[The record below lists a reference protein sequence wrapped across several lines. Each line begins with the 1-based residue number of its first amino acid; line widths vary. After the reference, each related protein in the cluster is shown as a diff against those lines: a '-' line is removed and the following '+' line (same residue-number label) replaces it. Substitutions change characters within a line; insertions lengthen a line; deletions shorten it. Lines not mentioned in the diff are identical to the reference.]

1 MLVAGMFSCK
11 VETEYVD
18 RTPEPDKKAPAEIT
32 DLQAVAG
39 NGKVSLTWKNPADED
54 LYQVEISATPAE
66 GTLKN
71 PVYVAASKDSAGSFI
86 AEGLKTGTAYTFT
99 LKTIDKSLNK
109 SKGVKTANAVK
120 PIDSTDTTPPA
131 EVIDLQAAAGNG
143 KVSLTWKNPAD
154 EDLYQV
160 EISASPAEGTL
171 KNPVYVAA
179 AKDSAGSFI
188 AEGLKAGTAYTFTLK
203 TIDKSLNKSEG
214 VQSEAQQTQAGGTLM
229 SITLTQSP
237 LKETKTRGNVTV
249 TVSSSTSIKEA
260 KWLKGAKSAKEV
272 FASGTAIAG
281 SSFEVTENG
290 MYSVGVRDNDGRRE
304 VETIEIKNIDRTP
317 PSPVTGLTLGYSS
330 ATKTLTANWHNPT
343 DSDFAGLVLSWKK
356 EGGNATE
363 APLSKETES
372 HAIEN
377 IDADGSKYI
386 VSVKAKDDAG
396 NESAAAETSMTPDV
410 LAAAE
415 ITGVSLSRTHLDS
428 EETDRNITV
437 TVTGNNFDALTSLL
451 VQVTD
456 GSSSPVSASIDKT
469 HNKATATVIAPVPFS
484 PSDAGQ
490 TYTVKVIVNGSPAA
504 QTATFK
510 VTRPARVSAI
520 QLSKNPI
527 KFGTQPKVG
536 VTVKGTNFDIR
547 GETKIKLL
555 DSNEAE
561 VSASTVTVAETEGT
575 ETEFSKE
582 LTLPGESGYYTVAV
596 FFKGKRQYNTET
608 LQLYGEPDI
617 KSVVIPKAGTT
628 YGGNKLP
635 VTITGK
641 NFKAPDVTAGD
652 FSGSGVT
659 FSNFKIESDTLAT
672 AEVVCPNVAGNTTVT
687 VMCKTASKSGVL
699 SVKDYGTGYEAG
711 KIVLADKSLVE
722 KDSYTAINTSNPP
735 VGVICGLIH
744 GVPKMIALH
753 SRDSDLQWAKYGSTG
768 YKTKFEGIICTPSEI
783 GTGTALSATF
793 TGDTDGSDN
802 WEYIKS
808 KDAEG
813 TADAVVAENYP
824 AFNWVARY
832 NTKYADKL
840 NNKKFDWY
848 MPSLAELCEV
858 YKNRTAINASLSKI
872 HGLENGSGYADEK
885 LANKD
890 YWSSSQNSNL
900 NFAWLFDVSNGYVY
914 SYYKYGSGRVC
925 CLAGF

>member
-1 MLVAGMFSCK
+1 MKTTKGFTALAAVCMLVAGMFSCK

-32 DLQAVAG
+32 DLQA
-39 NGKVSLTWKNPADED
+39 
-54 LYQVEISATPAE
+54 
-66 GTLKN
+66 
-71 PVYVAASKDSAGSFI
+71 
-86 AEGLKTGTAYTFT
+86 
-99 LKTIDKSLNK
+99 
-109 SKGVKTANAVK
+109 
-120 PIDSTDTTPPA
+120 
-131 EVIDLQAAAGNG
+131 AAGNG

-160 EISASPAEGTL
+160 EISASPAEGML

-179 AKDSAGSFI
+179 AKDAAGSFI

-203 TIDKSLNKSEG
+203 TIDKALNKSKGVKTANAVQPIDSTDTTPPAEVTDLQAVAGSGKVSLTWKNPADEDLYQVEISASPADGALKNPVYVAAAKDTAGSFIAEGLKSGTAYTFTIKTIDKALNKSEG
-214 VQSEAQQTQAGGTLM
+214 VKTENAVEPVETLM
-229 SITLTQSP
+229 SITLMQSP

-281 SSFEVTENG
+281 SSFEITENG

-317 PSPVTGLTLGYSS
+317 PAPVTGLTLGYSS
-330 ATKTLTANWHNPT
+330 SIKTLTANWHNPT

-356 EGGNATE
+356 EGGNATDV
-363 APLSKETES
+363 PLSKETES
-372 HAIEN
+372 YAIEN

-396 NESAAAETSMTPDV
+396 NESAAAEMSMTPV
-410 LAAAE
+410 ALAAAE
-415 ITGVSLSRTHLDS
+415 ITNVSLSRTHLDS

-437 TVTGNNFDALTSLL
+437 TVTGNNFNALTSLL

-456 GSSSPVSASIDKT
+456 GSSSPVSASIDKAR
-469 HNKATATVIAPVPFS
+469 NKASATVIAPVPSS
-484 PSDAGQ
+484 PSNAGQ
-490 TYTVKVIVNGSPAA
+490 TYTVKVIVNGSPVA

-510 VTRPARVSAI
+510 VTNPARVSEI

-527 KFGTQPKVG
+527 KLGTQTKVG
-536 VTVKGTNFDIR
+536 VTVTGYNFNIR

-596 FFKGKRQYNTET
+596 FFKGNKQNKTET

-617 KSVVIPKAGTT
+617 KSVVIPKAGIS

-641 NFKAPDVTAGD
+641 NFSAPDVTVGD

-659 FSNFKIESDTLAT
+659 FSNFKIESDTLTT
-672 AEVVCPNVAGNTTVT
+672 AEVVCPYVAGNTTVT
-687 VMCKTASKSGVL
+687 VTCKTASESGVL
-699 SVKDYGTGYEAG
+699 SVKDYSTGYEAG

-722 KDSYTAINTSNPP
+722 KDSYTSIDPSNPP
-735 VGVICGLIH
+735 VG
-744 GVPKMIALH
+744 
-753 SRDSDLQWAKYGSTG
+753 
-768 YKTKFEGIICTPSEI
+768 IIW
-783 GTGTALSATF
+783 
-793 TGDTDGSDN
+793 N
-802 WEYIKS
+802 
-808 KDAEG
+808 
-813 TADAVVAENYP
+813 
-824 AFNWVARY
+824 
-832 NTKYADKL
+832 
-840 NNKKFDWY
+840 
-848 MPSLAELCEV
+848 
-858 YKNRTAINASLSKI
+858 
-872 HGLENGSGYADEK
+872 
-885 LANKD
+885 
-890 YWSSSQNSNL
+890 SQ
-900 NFAWLFDVSNGYVY
+900 Y
-914 SYYKYGSGRVC
+914 
-925 CLAGF
+925 

>member
-18 RTPEPDKKAPAEIT
+18 RTPEPDKKAPAEVT

-54 LYQVEISATPAE
+54 LYQVEISATPA
-66 GTLKN
+66 
-71 PVYVAASKDSAGSFI
+71 D
-86 AEGLKTGTAYTFT
+86 
-99 LKTIDKSLNK
+99 
-109 SKGVKTANAVK
+109 GV
-120 PIDSTDTTPPA
+120 
-131 EVIDLQAAAGNG
+131 
-143 KVSLTWKNPAD
+143 
-154 EDLYQV
+154 
-160 EISASPAEGTL
+160 L

-179 AKDSAGSFI
+179 AKDAVGSFI
-188 AEGLKAGTAYTFTLK
+188 AEGLKSGTAYTFTIK
-203 TIDKSLNKSEG
+203 TIDKALNKSEG

-229 SITLTQSP
+229 SIMLTQNP

-330 ATKTLTANWHNPT
+330 ASKTLTANWHNPT

-356 EGGNATE
+356 EGGTATE
-363 APLSKETES
+363 VPLSKEAES
-372 HAIEN
+372 YAITN
-377 IDADGSKYI
+377 IEADGSKYI

-396 NESAAAETSMTPDV
+396 NESAAIEANVKID
-410 LAAAE
+410 AAAE
-415 ITGVSLSRTHLDS
+415 ITNVSLSRTHLDS
-428 EETDRNITV
+428 EETDRNIIV

-456 GSSSPVSASIDKT
+456 GSSSPVSASIDKA
-469 HNKATATVIAPVPFS
+469 HNKASATVSAPVPSS

-504 QTATFK
+504 QTAAFK
-510 VTRPARVSAI
+510 VTKPARVSAI

-536 VTVKGTNFDIR
+536 VTVTGYNFDIR

-555 DSNEAE
+555 DLNQTEI
-561 VSASTVTVAETEGT
+561 SASTVTVSGSEGT

-582 LTLPGESGYYTVAV
+582 LTLPGESGCYTVAV
-596 FFKGKRQYNTET
+596 FFKGKRQYTTET
-608 LQLYGEPDI
+608 LQLYVEPVI
-617 KSVVIPKAGTT
+617 ESVFIPKAGIS

-635 VTITGK
+635 VKITGK
-641 NFKAPDVTAGD
+641 NFKAPDVTVGD
-652 FSGSGVT
+652 FSWSGAAL
-659 FSNFKIESDTLAT
+659 SNFKIESDTLAT

-699 SVKDYGTGYEAG
+699 SVKDYSTGYEAG

-744 GVPKMIALH
+744 GAPKMIALH
-753 SRDSDLQWAKYGSTG
+753 SSDRGLSWAWWNTTG
-768 YKTKFEGIICTPSEI
+768 YNTKFEGIICTPSTW
-783 GTGTALSATF
+783 GNGAATSATF
-793 TGDTDGSDN
+793 TGDVDGSDN

-808 KDAEG
+808 IDIEG
-813 TADAVVAENYP
+813 TAEAVVSENYP
-824 AFNWVARY
+824 AFNWVNKY
-832 NTKYADKL
+832 NTAYKTALGGKT
-840 NNKKFDWY
+840 FAWY

-858 YKNRTAINASLSKI
+858 YKNRIIINKSLAKI
-872 HGLENGSGYADEK
+872 YSLANGSSYADAK
-885 LANKD
+885 LAD
-890 YWSSSQNSNL
+890 DWYWSSSDGWRVGFN
-900 NFAWLFDVSNGYVY
+900 DYYTGYVQSLDKSY
-914 SYYKYGSGRVC
+914 SSWIC
-925 CLAGF
+925 CVASF